1 MTKTLGQLIREL
13 RERKDLSLREFAG
26 KLDVSAPFLS
36 DIELGKRNP
45 SNKVLSRIAQ
55 LLGISVEELRRH
67 DTRPPVE
74 ELRRLATADPSYGLA
89 FRMLIDKKLSSE
101 DLLNI
106 VKSKE
111 SKASRKKR

>member
-13 RERKDLSLREFAG
+13 REQKDLSLREFAE
-26 KLDVSAPFLS
+26 KLGVSAPFLS

-55 LLGISVEELRRH
+55 MLGISVEELRKY

-74 ELRRLATADPSYGLA
+74 ELRRLTTADPSYGLA

-101 DLLNI
+101 DLLKI
-106 VKSKE
+106 AKSRGSKE
-111 SKASRKKR
+111 SQKKR